1 MKDLLEARRRLQ
13 VDMNEHLLDEL
24 ENVLALTE
32 DILVNQKDPQ
42 VQGYAKDVQA
52 LLERLHVNYL
62 LYTTDNPE
70 LNFEESA
77 AVDEYIEGLRVS
89 EGFPYGT

>member
-1 MKDLLEARRRLQ
+1 M
-13 VDMNEHLLDEL
+13 DMNEHLLDEL

-32 DILVNQKDPQ
+32 DILMQRNNPQ

-52 LLERLHVNYL
+52 LLEKLHVNYL

-70 LNFEESA
+70 LNFEEET

-89 EGFPYGT
+89 AGFPYAS